1 MFARIRKLLG
11 SFATADN
18 RTWWLRRK
26 LMNKLDRRQ
35 IAVAWQEFYERL
47 PGEQLINEAFDR
59 RHGTETAEE
68 VPLVETGV
76 SAEDA
81 IHGNGY
87 YRPVWEHA
95 FHAALATLKID
106 FEGFTFVDI
115 GSGKGKILMM
125 AADYPFARIVGVEYS
140 PALHATAQRN
150 LSIYR
155 SPSQRC
161 TDLRSVHADACDCQL
176 PPGPL
181 VCLIFNA
188 LDPGTLKKF
197 VRNVEGD
204 LISRNTPA
212 YFLYCNLRHIVEMDD
227 GLDAVRGLRLLTHS
241 SKLVVL
247 GNSAARRQWQERA
260 RSGR

>member
-1 MFARIRKLLG
+1 MFARIRRPLG
-11 SFATADN
+11 SFATAN
-18 RTWWLRRK
+18 NKTWWLRRK
-26 LMNKLDRRQ
+26 VMSRLERRQ
-35 IAVAWQEFYERL
+35 LAVAWQEFYEHL
-47 PGEQLINEAFDR
+47 PGEQLINEAFDH

-95 FHAALATLKID
+95 FHAALAALKID

-125 AADYPFARIVGVEYS
+125 AAAYSFARIVGVEYS
-140 PALHATAQRN
+140 PALHAIAQRN
-150 LSIYR
+150 LSIFR
-155 SPSQRC
+155 SPNQRC
-161 TDLRSVHADACDCQL
+161 TDLRSVHANACDYQL
-176 PPGPL
+176 PSGPL

-197 VRNVEGD
+197 VRNVEDD
-204 LISRNTPA
+204 LVSRDVA
-212 YFLYCNLRHIVEMDD
+212 AFLLYCNLRHITEMDD
-227 GLDAVRGLRLLTHS
+227 GLDGVRSLQLLAHS

-247 GNSAARRQWQERA
+247 GNPAARRQWRERA
-260 RSGR
+260 RSRR